1 MKKLLIM
8 VLVLGM
14 VTASNA
20 TVIDLVTRGVGT
32 LGNKGTID
40 DPLEQSE
47 WIYIDIVLNHNPYP
61 EYPSYDGYNLFGMD
75 LDLHVIGPGSLG
87 YDTTKL
93 GGPKLVWDNRFSVT
107 GFSDIG
113 QDGNIASINGGS
125 LGENLVSG
133 PGGIVLVSGL
143 MFHCDGPDPVLLDL
157 TLAGTTKYSE
167 FSGGGV
173 GPYPGDWINA
183 VEGDLGDLV
192 IYQPEPMTIALLG
205 IGGLF
210 LRRRK

>member
-20 TVIDLVTRGVGT
+20 TVIDLVTKGVGS
-32 LGNKGTID
+32 LGHKGTID
-40 DPLEQSE
+40 DPLEESE
-47 WIYIDIVLNHNPYP
+47 IIYIDIVLNHNPYP
-61 EYPSYDGYNLFGMD
+61 DQQWPSYDGYSLFGMD

-87 YDTTKL
+87 HDTTKT
-93 GGPKLVWDNRFSVT
+93 GGPSLTWDSRFSVT
-107 GFSDIG
+107 GFSGIG

-125 LGENLVSG
+125 LGENLVG
-133 PGGIVLVSGL
+133 PTVLVSGIFL
-143 MFHCDGPDPVLLDL
+143 HCEGPEPVILDL
-157 TLAGTTKYSE
+157 TLAGTTKFSE

-173 GPYPGDWINA
+173 GPYPGDWFDAI
-183 VEGDLGDLV
+183 EGDLGDLV